1 MGTGPQKPRREAFS
15 ILDPAV
21 IEQPIYRVLSATAP
35 LREPLHLMAR
45 QHACGGEGS
54 AFPINPHFET
64 LLKAACSDAQS
75 PSLYPERARQ
85 WLGLPGSTRSLRDLF
100 VAWTPGV
107 NPVATG

>member
-1 MGTGPQKPRREAFS
+1 VFHAEPRREAFS

-21 IEQPIYRVLSATAP
+21 IEQPIYPVLRHRAAARAP
-35 LREPLHLMAR
+35 ALDGAPVC
-45 QHACGGEGS
+45 CGCEGS

-85 WLGLPGSTRSLRDLF
+85 WLGLLG
-100 VAWTPGV
+100 
-107 NPVATG
+107 